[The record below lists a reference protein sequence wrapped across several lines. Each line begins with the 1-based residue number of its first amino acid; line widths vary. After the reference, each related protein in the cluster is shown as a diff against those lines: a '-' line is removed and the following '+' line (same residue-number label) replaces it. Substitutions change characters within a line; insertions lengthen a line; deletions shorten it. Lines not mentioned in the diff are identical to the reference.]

1 MVTLIELTAILS
13 ALAGV
18 SATALI
24 LLQLRHMDKHRDLE
38 ISMKLFEWAQTDRI
52 HKAFRWIEEKSN
64 SKTTKNTRHR

>member
-1 MVTLIELTAILS
+1 LTTIPS

-24 LLQLRHMDKHRDLE
+24 LLQLRQMDKHRDLE
-38 ISMKLFEWAQTDRI
+38 ISMKLFKWAETDRI